1 MLIGS
6 KKCDKVWNLVNF
18 LMFYYEI
25 DKVCSIY
32 YILLFLKFFFKNF
45 VYIFFMLVFY
55 LEKE

>member
-6 KKCDKVWNLVNF
+6 KKCDKVWSLVNF

-32 YILLFLKFFFKNF
+32 RILLFLKFFFKNF

>member
-6 KKCDKVWNLVNF
+6 KKCDKVWSLVNF

-32 YILLFLKFFFKNF
+32 CILLFLKFFFKNF